1 MNRLK
6 FSIKPNLKIK
16 EFKNLIVKFK
26 KIKIIKLIILNGIIF
41 QIPFGKSKFFIAKY
55 EV

>member
-26 KIKIIKLIILNGIIF
+26 KIKIITNNIKWDYFSNF
-41 QIPFGKSKFFIAKY
+41 ANQNFYSKI
-55 EV
+55 